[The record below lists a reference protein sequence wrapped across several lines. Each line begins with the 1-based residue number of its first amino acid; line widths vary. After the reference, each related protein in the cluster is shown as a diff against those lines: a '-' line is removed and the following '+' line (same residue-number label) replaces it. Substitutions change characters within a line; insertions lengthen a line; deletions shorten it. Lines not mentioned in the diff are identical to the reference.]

1 MNFELKEISTTQLQ
15 DFYDRFEGAKTF
27 LQTENFGS
35 FREQLGEKNIRL
47 GIFEGNT
54 IVGIAQCQKIS
65 ARRGTFLHVAHG
77 PLITGDE
84 KKGLNFFLKEIK
96 TIGRQENCDF
106 IRVSS
111 LFSPPIKG
119 EFEGVLKYFK
129 NNKYRT
135 APLHI
140 NPNRTWVLDLTQS
153 EEELLKNMRKS
164 TRYEVRRIEKCGIKV
179 EQNQDIETF
188 WKLHSKTA
196 ARQKFVPFSRKST
209 EFELDIFKDDCQI
222 FSASLEGETFASSV
236 ILYDAHAGY
245 YHQGASVLH
254 KLPFAHATLWA
265 AILEAKKRGCT
276 EFNFWGV
283 SPEEN
288 KDHPWTGLSRFKRGF
303 GGEEQLFLEAQ
314 DFPLTKKYWI
324 NYAVEKYRKWKRCY

>member
-1 MNFELKEISTTQLQ
+1 MNFELKEISAAQLQ
-15 DFYDRFEGAKTF
+15 EFYDQFDGPKTF
-27 LQTENFGS
+27 LQTQNFGA
-35 FREQLGEKNIRL
+35 FRSQLGEKNFRL
-47 GIFEGNT
+47 GLF
-54 IVGIAQCQKIS
+54 VGETLKGISQCQKIT

-77 PLITGDE
+77 PLLRE
-84 KKGLNFFLKEIK
+84 ENKGLLLLFLEEIK
-96 TIGRQENCDF
+96 VFGRQEKCDF
-106 IRVSS
+106 VRI
-111 LFSPPIKG
+111 SPLLNPLSIQ
-119 EFEGVLKYFK
+119 EFKKV
-129 NNKYRT
+129 KYRT

-140 NPNRTWVLDLTQS
+140 NPNRTWVLDLTRS
-153 EEELLKNMRKS
+153 EEDLLKNMRKS
-164 TRYEVRRIEKCGIKV
+164 TRYEVRRIEKCGIKTI
-179 EQNQDIETF
+179 QGQDLETF

-209 EFELDIFKDDCQI
+209 KLELDIFKNDCQI
-222 FSASLEGETFASSV
+222 FSASLEGKDFASSV
-236 ILYDAHAGY
+236 ILYDKHAGY

-265 AILEAKKRGCT
+265 AITEAKKRGCT

-324 NYAVEKYRKWKRCY
+324 NFAVEKYRKWKRHY

>member
-1 MNFELKEISTTQLQ
+1 MWFWRISPLLNN
-15 DFYDRFEGAKTF
+15 KC
-27 LQTENFGS
+27 
-35 FREQLGEKNIRL
+35 
-47 GIFEGNT
+47 
-54 IVGIAQCQKIS
+54 VQCFK
-65 ARRGTFLHVAHG
+65 
-77 PLITGDE
+77 
-84 KKGLNFFLKEIK
+84 
-96 TIGRQENCDF
+96 
-106 IRVSS
+106 
-111 LFSPPIKG
+111 
-119 EFEGVLKYFK
+119 K
-129 NNKYRT
+129 NNYRP

-153 EEELLKNMRKS
+153 EDDLLKNMRKS
-164 TRYEVRRIEKCGIKV
+164 TRYEVRRIEKSGIKTT
-179 EQNQDIETF
+179 QGQDLETF

-209 EFELDIFKDDCQI
+209 ELEMEVFKNDCQM
-222 FSASLEGETFASSV
+222 FSASLEGEPFASSV
-236 ILYDAHAGY
+236 ILYDKHAGY

-288 KDHPWTGLSRFKRGF
+288 KDPPWTGLSRFKRGF

-314 DFPLTKKYWI
+314 DSPLTKKYWI
-324 NYAVEKYRKWKRCY
+324 NFAVEKYRKWKRHYWFFFSNRIWSNTSIVFAQKCFLKRVSSW

>member
-1 MNFELKEISTTQLQ
+1 MSLKIQPISTEDLQ
-15 DFYDRFEGAKTF
+15 TFYNGFAGPKTF
-27 LQTENFGS
+27 LQTESFGK
-35 FREQLGEKNIRL
+35 FREQLGEKNLPL
-47 GIFEGNT
+47 GIFEGNQL
-54 IVGIAQCQKIS
+54 VGIAQCQKIS

-77 PLITGDE
+77 PLVTGE
-84 KKGLNFFLKEIK
+84 REEVLAFFLKEIK
-96 TIGRQENCDF
+96 KIGQQEQCDF
-106 IRVSS
+106 VRI
-111 LFSPPIKG
+111 SPLLNTFI
-119 EFEGVLKYFK
+119 VQSFK
-129 NNKYRT
+129 KEKYRP

-153 EEELLKNMRKS
+153 EDDLLKNMRKS

-179 EQNQDIETF
+179 SMGNEKKDLETF

-209 EFELDIFKDDCQI
+209 ELELDIFKNDCQI
-222 FSASLEGETFASSV
+222 FSASLEGEHYASSV

-254 KLPFAHATLWA
+254 KLPFAHATLWS

-288 KDHPWTGLSRFKRGF
+288 KDHPWNGLSRFKRGF
-303 GGEEQLFLEAQ
+303 GGEEQLYLQAQ
-314 DFPLTKKYWI
+314 DIPLTKKYWI
-324 NYAVEKYRKWKRCY
+324 NYAVEKYRKWKRHY